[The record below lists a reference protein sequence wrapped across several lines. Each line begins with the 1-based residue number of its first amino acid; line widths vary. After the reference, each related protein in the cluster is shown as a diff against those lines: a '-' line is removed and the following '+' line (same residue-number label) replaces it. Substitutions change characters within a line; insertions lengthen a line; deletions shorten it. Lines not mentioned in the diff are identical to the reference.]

1 MNHEIFDNAL
11 TTGKEVLRKAGET
24 ALDLAEV
31 ARIKWQIGELKTT
44 LSRKQRRLGILAC
57 ETMDDGELTMGEDM
71 QKVYNEINV
80 LKQRI
85 ASLKEEL

>member
-11 TTGKEVLRKAGET
+11 STGKQVLRKAGET
-24 ALDLAEV
+24 ALDLAEI
-31 ARIKWQIGELKTT
+31 ARIKWQIGELKST
-44 LSRKQRRLGILAC
+44 LSRKHRRLGILAC
-57 ETMDDGELTMGEDM
+57 EVMDGGELTMNEEM